1 MKGLDTNVLVRYIT
15 QDDLHQAE
23 LAEREIEE
31 AVLKGEKLVI
41 QPIVLFE
48 LVWVLESAYGYRK
61 SEVAPVVDQIMR
73 TAQFEIIEKDILW
86 KAIGDFLGGG
96 ADLADYYIGRAN
108 ENYGA
113 PTTLTFDKALKASPL
128 FTVL

>member
-1 MKGLDTNVLVRYIT
+1 MRGLDTNVLVRYIT

-61 SEVAPVVDQIMR
+61 SEVVPVVDQIMR

-86 KAIGDFLGGG
+86 KALGDFSGGG
-96 ADLADYYIGRAN
+96 ADLADYYIGHAN
-108 ENYGA
+108 DNFGA
-113 PTTLTFDKALKASPL
+113 STTLTFDKALKTSPL
-128 FTVL
+128 FAVL